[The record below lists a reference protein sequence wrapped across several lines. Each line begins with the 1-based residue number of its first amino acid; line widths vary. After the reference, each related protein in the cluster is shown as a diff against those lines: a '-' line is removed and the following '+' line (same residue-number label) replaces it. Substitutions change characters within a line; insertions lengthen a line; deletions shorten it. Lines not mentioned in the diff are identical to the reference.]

1 MMLVINNRIRIAKD
15 GENLLLQIKKI
26 STDKKN
32 GNQKENWKT
41 YGYYGKLESAL
52 IGAFMLC
59 TAEEVEE
66 EHTLQTII
74 EKLDYIKEDIVNAVR

>member
-26 STDKKN
+26 STDKN
-32 GNQKENWKT
+32 GNKIENWKT
-41 YGYYGKLESAL
+41 DGYYGKLESAL

-74 EKLDYIKEDIVNAVR
+74 EKLDHIKEDIVNAVR

>member
-1 MMLVINNRIRIAKD
+1 
-15 GENLLLQIKKI
+15 
-26 STDKKN
+26 
-32 GNQKENWKT
+32 
-41 YGYYGKLESAL
+41 
-52 IGAFMLC
+52 MLC